1 MKRTLLLTLT
11 CAGVALGAGVAFGA
25 PATIIGTGA
34 NTFDAP
40 TYTQDQGDLSV
51 LQVTGSIHNAT
62 ATQNGPDGKAL
73 FRSGTISSGSTPVN
87 GTQYLATGSYSFIC
101 TIHPATMQ
109 ATLNVSANGTPQPR
123 PQLSLKL
130 QSRKLDKVA
139 KKGKLQ
145 IAVTLSASSG
155 DASFKAKLGK
165 RTLASASGVSV
176 TAGRNTEVL
185 KLGKRARAKLAKR
198 EKATI
203 SLSGTVP
210 FGTPA
215 TAKGKLK

>member
-1 MKRTLLLTLT
+1 MKRALLITLT

-40 TYTQDQGDLSV
+40 TYTQDQGDLSL

-73 FRSGTISSGSTPVN
+73 FRSATISGATTPVN
-87 GTQYLATGSYSFIC
+87 GTQYLTTGSYAFIC
-101 TIHPATMQ
+101 TIHPTTMQ
-109 ATLNVSANGTPQPR
+109 ATLNVTTNGTPQPR
-123 PQLSLKL
+123 PQITLKL
-130 QSRKLDKVA
+130 QSRKLAKVT
-139 KKGKLQ
+139 KKRRLLVA
-145 IAVTLSASSG
+145 ITSSARAD
-155 DASFKAKLGK
+155 DASVTAKLGK
-165 RTLASASGVSV
+165 ATIARASGLFLL
-176 TAGRNTEVL
+176 AGRQFAVL
-185 KLGKRARAKLAKR
+185 RLGKKAKAKLAKR

-203 SLSGTVP
+203 VLNGTVA
-210 FGTPA
+210 FGSPA